1 MPASKHDPHNLRELA
16 ATVVI
21 GYRIARREEKGKP
34 TGRLERRADRIREEA
49 QAREDAKAKA
59 RKKS

>member
-1 MPASKHDPHNLRELA
+1 MPASKHDPHNFRELA

-34 TGRLERRADRIREEA
+34 TGRLERQADRIREKA

>member
-34 TGRLERRADRIREEA
+34 TKALENRAARIREKA
-49 QAREDAKAKA
+49 QEREDAKAKA
-59 RKKS
+59 RKK